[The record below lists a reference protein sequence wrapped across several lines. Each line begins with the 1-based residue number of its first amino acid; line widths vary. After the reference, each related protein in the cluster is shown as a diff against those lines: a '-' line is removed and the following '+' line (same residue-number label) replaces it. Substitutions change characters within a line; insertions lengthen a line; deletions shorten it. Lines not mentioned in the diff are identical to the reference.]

1 VSFPTGSFRRSRGL
15 RLRPLPEREVCF
27 VYVPKRPNLYT
38 LNATAWMILE
48 LCRGQPLKDLQAEF
62 YENIEPL
69 MSRQEAADYVL
80 ACLDEFV
87 QNLIV
92 EVVPATKQKTTGR
105 RAS

>member
-1 VSFPTGSFRRSRGL
+1 MSFPTGSFRRSRGL

-62 YENIEPL
+62 YDNIEPL

-92 EVVPATKQKTTGR
+92 EVVPATKPKTTGR

>member
-1 VSFPTGSFRRSRGL
+1 
-15 RLRPLPEREVCF
+15 
-27 VYVPKRPNLYT
+27 
-38 LNATAWMILE
+38 
-48 LCRGQPLKDLQAEF
+48 
-62 YENIEPL
+62 

>member
-1 VSFPTGSFRRSRGL
+1 MSFPTGSFRRSRGL
-15 RLRPLPEREVCF
+15 RLRPLPEREVCL

-48 LCRGQPLKDLQAEF
+48 LCRGQPLKELQAEF
-62 YENIEPL
+62 YDSIEPL

-80 ACLDEFV
+80 ACLDEFM
-87 QNLIV
+87 QKLIV
-92 EVVPATKQKTTGR
+92 EVVPATKLKRTGR